1 VTTLRIATRGS
12 TLALVQAR
20 LVEAALLRLGVA
32 AELVPVVSAGD
43 VRAPG
48 TTPGEG
54 VFVTALEA
62 ALLAGEADL
71 AVHSAKDMPLVAE
84 PDLVVA
90 AYPERADPRDALIGG
105 SLAGAAPGAR
115 VGTDSLRRAGFL
127 LRLRPDL
134 RHQPLHGNV
143 DTRLR
148 KLDAGE
154 TDLLVLAAAGLD
166 RLGLS
171 GRIAAR
177 FSPQEVTPAGGQG
190 ALAVQARRSDRRVRG
205 LLAALDRPDIRL
217 AVDAERA
224 VLEATGGTCRSPVGA
239 LARVAGESVELLAA
253 AVMPDGTHHHLV
265 VLSGALGE
273 APGLAARAG
282 RELLERVPLGSVG
295 SEPGL

>member
-1 VTTLRIATRGS
+1 MTTLRIATRGS
-12 TLALVQAR
+12 ALALIQAR

-32 AELVPVVSAGD
+32 VELVPVVSAGD
-43 VRAPG
+43 VRAPD

-54 VFVTALEA
+54 VFVTALER

-90 AYPERADPRDALIGG
+90 AYPERADPRDALVGG
-105 SLAGAAPGAR
+105 SLAGAAARAR

-143 DTRLR
+143 DTRLG

-166 RLGLS
+166 RLGLAE
-171 GRIAAR
+171 RIAAR
-177 FSPQEVTPAGGQG
+177 FSPGDVTPAGGQG
-190 ALAVQARRSDRRVRG
+190 ALAIQARRSDRRVRG
-205 LLAALDRPDIRL
+205 LLAALDRPDVRV

-239 LARVAGESVELLAA
+239 LARVDGGSVELVAA
-253 AVMPDGTHHHLV
+253 AVLPDGTRHHLL
-265 VLSGALGE
+265 VLTGALGE
-273 APGLAARAG
+273 APRLAARAG
-282 RELLERVPLGSVG
+282 RELLERVPLAA
-295 SEPGL
+295 L

>member
-1 VTTLRIATRGS
+1 MSALRIATRGS
-12 TLALVQAR
+12 ALALIQAR
-20 LVEAALLRLGVA
+20 LVEAALRRLGVEV
-32 AELVPVVSAGD
+32 ELVPVVSAGD

-54 VFVTALEA
+54 VFVTALES

-90 AYPERADPRDALIGG
+90 AYPERADPRDALV
-105 SLAGAAPGAR
+105 GAALAEAPAGAR
-115 VGTDSLRRAGFL
+115 VGTDSWRRAGFL

-166 RLGLS
+166 RLGRQD
-171 GRIAAR
+171 RIAQR
-177 FSPQEVTPAGGQG
+177 FDPRELAPAGGQG
-190 ALAVQARRSDRRVRG
+190 ALAVQARRADQRVRG
-205 LLAALDRPDIRL
+205 LLAALDRPDVRL

-239 LARVAGESVELLAA
+239 LARVAGEEVELLAA
-253 AVMPDGTHHHLV
+253 AVTPDGRQHHLV

-273 APGLAARAG
+273 APRLAAQAG
-282 RELLERVPLGSVG
+282 RELLVNVPL
-295 SEPGL
+295 EPAL

>member
-1 VTTLRIATRGS
+1 MPPLRIATRGS
-12 TLALVQAR
+12 QLAMIQTRLVAAR
-20 LVEAALLRLGVA
+20 LQALGVEV
-32 AELVPVVSAGD
+32 ELVPVVSQGD
-43 VRAPG
+43 LRPPG
-48 TTPGEG
+48 TAPGEG
-54 VFVTALEA
+54 VFVAALEQ

-90 AYPERADPRDALIGG
+90 AYPERADPRDALVGTT
-105 SLAGAAPGAR
+105 LADAVAGAR

-154 TDLLVLAAAGLD
+154 ADLLVLAAAGLD
-166 RLGLS
+166 RLG
-171 GRIAAR
+171 RADRVATR
-177 FSPQEVTPAGGQG
+177 FAPEEVTPAGGQG
-190 ALAVQARRSDRRVRG
+190 ALAVQARRSDRRVRE
-205 LLAALDRPDIRL
+205 LLAALDRPDLRL
-217 AVDAERA
+217 EVDAERA

-239 LARVAGESVELLAA
+239 LARASGGSVELLAA

-265 VLSGALGE
+265 LLSGAWGE
-273 APGLAARAG
+273 APRLAARAG
-282 RELLERVPLGSVG
+282 RELLERVPLG
-295 SEPGL
+295 GL